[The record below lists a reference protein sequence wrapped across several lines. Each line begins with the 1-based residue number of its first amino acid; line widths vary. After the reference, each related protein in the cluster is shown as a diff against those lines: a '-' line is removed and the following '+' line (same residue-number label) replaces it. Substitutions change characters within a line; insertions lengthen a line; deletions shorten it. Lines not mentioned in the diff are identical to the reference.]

1 VRAALALAVVS
12 LWPLAA
18 VADDEPVEKDDRGF
32 FLSERLPIRLDARL
46 GFMFRNDRGYY
57 HDARVFAEQPR
68 VSTNT
73 KVAEGDPIPP
83 AGGGV
88 VSAGVALF
96 PRTTLAVSFA
106 QFTNGVSEAETK
118 LSLTSQRFG
127 ADLKFAPLFFHGGG
141 SSSVWESWSARL
153 DLCAG
158 VGYYVMRE
166 DYLDRAVF
174 DTTLTHV
181 SHHVGGRFGIELAAY
196 AGPLGAV
203 IAYAYHL
210 APATVSDRI
219 GGSIDAG
226 GHEISIGLAVRLG
239 P

>member
-1 VRAALALAVVS
+1 LALLLPMV
-12 LWPLAA
+12 AA
-18 VADDEPVEKDDRGF
+18 AEDQDPDASRGVLF
-32 FLSERLPIRLDARL
+32 GERLPIRLDARVGL
-46 GFMFRNDRGYY
+46 MFRNDHGYY

-73 KVAEGDPIPP
+73 AVAEGDAIPP
-83 AGGGV
+83 GGGGI
-88 VSAGVALF
+88 VSAGIVLL
-96 PRTTLAVSFA
+96 PRTTLSASFA
-106 QFTNGVSEAETK
+106 QFTNGVSEGETK

-127 ADLKFAPLFFHGGG
+127 ADLKFAPLWFHGGKEL
-141 SSSVWESWSARL
+141 WESWSVRV

-158 VGYYVMRE
+158 AGYYVMRE

-181 SHHVGGRFGIELAAY
+181 SHHVGGRFGIELAGY
-196 AGPLGAV
+196 LGPLGFV

-226 GHEISIGLAVRLG
+226 GHEISFGFALRAG